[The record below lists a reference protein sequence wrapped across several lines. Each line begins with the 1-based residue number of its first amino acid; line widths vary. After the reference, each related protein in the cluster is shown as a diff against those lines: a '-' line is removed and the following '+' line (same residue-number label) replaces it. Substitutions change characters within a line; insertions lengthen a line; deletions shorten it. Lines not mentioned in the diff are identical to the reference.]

1 MEPTHPQSS
10 NGPHK
15 CLYKSYAKHSKPAY
29 DSRCH
34 MRGRDM
40 YLLQQAAST
49 SRFWPGEPPIRSE
62 IMSSTFVPAA
72 KRYHGI
78 LKQQGEGCSPEEIA
92 FGWAQLT
99 VALKRSSTASRP

>member
-1 MEPTHPQSS
+1 
-10 NGPHK
+10 
-15 CLYKSYAKHSKPAY
+15 
-29 DSRCH
+29 
-34 MRGRDM
+34 
-40 YLLQQAAST
+40 
-49 SRFWPGEPPIRSE
+49 
-62 IMSSTFVPAA
+62 MSSTFVPAA